1 VPKLSDIRRIIPEDV
16 DENSTPPEVV
26 EAVAGSYN
34 EFADELYQVINGQ
47 LDFENLARAK
57 VSIDISFDS
66 TGKPVGNVNI
76 LTKLSF
82 VSMLYIGK
90 IQNITNAAE
99 RITQVPYLD
108 WSYQGNGV
116 VKINY
121 GIGFTPGRK
130 YKLTLEL
137 IP

>member
-16 DENSTPPEVV
+16 DNKASPIDIV

-34 EFADELYQVINGQ
+34 EFADELFQVINGQ

-57 VSIDISFDS
+57 VSIDISFDA

-76 LTKLSF
+76 GTKLPF

-90 IQNITNAAE
+90 IQNLTNAAE

-108 WSYQGNGV
+108 WSYLGNGL
-116 VKINY
+116 VKVNY
-121 GIGFTPGRK
+121 GVGFQSGKK
-130 YKLTLEL
+130 YRLTLEL